1 MIRRPPRSTR
11 SDTLF
16 PYTTLFRSTAQHL
29 DALYVEEGGRAR
41 TAAPDRDFVHRD
53 RHRAFGCGRV
63 RLRSDSA
70 AIALGLADII
80 FGHRHAR
87 GDSSVN
93 QNIGYTEFFV
103 RSAAEPADSARA
115 FRLVCRNTEQSRLG
129 EEGYRS

>member
-63 RLRSDSA
+63 RLRSDA
-70 AIALGLADII
+70 ADIGLGLADII

-87 GDSSVN
+87 GDRSDIK
-93 QNIGYTEFFV
+93 NIGDTEFFED
-103 RSAAEPADSARA
+103 RKST
-115 FRLVCRNTEQSRLG
+115 RLNS
-129 EEGYRS
+129 SH